1 VLIVR
6 FVHYLGIAM
15 WIGGWLAAMLI
26 TSGARGES
34 QRVRVSLAALLARV
48 HVALIGPGAIAT
60 IGSGILWSL
69 AITGGSDVES
79 RVAPMGAWIMTA
91 VGIVGGIVVAA
102 VAVPTAL
109 RVKAVAISN
118 ESDQVLPVFERQQRQ
133 LKVVSAVAG
142 ICALVSLFAAV
153 LAP

>member
-1 VLIVR
+1 
-6 FVHYLGIAM
+6 
-15 WIGGWLAAMLI
+15 MLM

-48 HVALIGPGAIAT
+48 HVAIIGPGAIAT

-91 VGIVGGIVVAA
+91 VGIVAVGVPAVRVRHRPEISSSQLGSKGGSLARR
-102 VAVPTAL
+102 
-109 RVKAVAISN
+109 RVMATW
-118 ESDQVLPVFERQQRQ
+118 
-133 LKVVSAVAG
+133 
-142 ICALVSLFAAV
+142 
-153 LAP
+153 